1 MIFLDDWVVH
11 TIDNFDVNFHLVTRL
26 QKYRRVTRSF

>member
-11 TIDNFDVNFHLVTRL
+11 TIDNFDVNFHLVTGLQTHRRL
-26 QKYRRVTRSF
+26 TPSF